1 MYAAYLPV
9 IQVLLPRIA
18 LPFPT
23 YNATSCY
30 AGSFLVGPKVLC
42 FDAQIQLHG
51 QCEAVS
57 SAYLIVLRTPPP
69 PPTRPMVVKLL
80 IVFMDLSHLII
91 YFFCWVLSL
100 KGNIIMNFWREAWQK
115 RENKKMLR
123 GVTDS
128 LVRSHPCS
136 IYFKLLTGTFWS
148 SWLDTLVLQ
157 TRLKE
162 IPLPRCCNNSL
173 Y

>member
-42 FDAQIQLHG
+42 FDAQIQLRG

-57 SAYLIVLRTPPP
+57 SAYLIVLRTPHSPHGCKAINCFHGLI
-69 PPTRPMVVKLL
+69 TFNYVFLL
-80 IVFMDLSHLII
+80 LSFIAESEH
-91 YFFCWVLSL
+91 YNEFL
-100 KGNIIMNFWREAWQK
+100 KGNLAEEGEYKTAKGSN
-115 RENKKMLR
+115 
-123 GVTDS
+123 
-128 LVRSHPCS
+128 
-136 IYFKLLTGTFWS
+136 
-148 SWLDTLVLQ
+148 
-157 TRLKE
+157 
-162 IPLPRCCNNSL
+162 
-173 Y
+173 